1 MTGQMTKLLGIA
13 LLVVGAILLVA
24 GFNES
29 HSFASDVSRAFTNS
43 PTDRS
48 LWFMIGG
55 GASALV
61 GAVLLL
67 KKS

>member
-1 MTGQMTKLLGIA
+1 MTKPIGAA
-13 LLVVGAILLVA
+13 LLVVGIVLLVM

-48 LWFMIGG
+48 LWMLVGG
-55 GASALV
+55 GVSS
-61 GAVLLL
+61 VLGIFFIM
-67 KKS
+67 SRA